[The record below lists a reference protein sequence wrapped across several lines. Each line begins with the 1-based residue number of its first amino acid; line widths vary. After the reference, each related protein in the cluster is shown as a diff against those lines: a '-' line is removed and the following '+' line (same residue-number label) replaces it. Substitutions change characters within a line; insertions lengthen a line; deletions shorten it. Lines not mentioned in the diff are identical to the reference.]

1 MRSRRSRV
9 PIDQLG
15 SIRIGPFG
23 VQSVEISPSMK
34 LGCSADE
41 GRARPDVGV
50 CDVNALLDTRAVAP
64 SERAEYWSAGI
75 AQHFFPVR
83 LEPTEKL
90 SFEARLSGGRFGSV
104 ITRSIRGL
112 PHRVVRDMSLT
123 SSTDPDCL
131 LLYLVRSGSCRI
143 TQEERSSLIG
153 PGGIAFQD
161 MSRPSVFE
169 AVSSFD
175 VAVFAVPRDLLGA
188 RADAIA
194 RHAAE
199 PALREH
205 DPLEPLAAPFLS
217 SLSRIAELKAPLGEE
232 GRGLAEMLAGML
244 QSLYGR
250 DSMLAEVSQPGV
262 LLMRMRQYA
271 LENLGDPRLG
281 PEQIA
286 RAHFVSPRYVHKLF
300 AGSGSGVSE
309 WIREQRMIGAFEEL
323 SRAGGMPVAG
333 VAERW
338 GYRSPASF
346 SRAFRQM
353 HGRSPRE
360 VRGTR

>member
-1 MRSRRSRV
+1 M
-9 PIDQLG
+9 
-15 SIRIGPFG
+15 
-23 VQSVEISPSMK
+23 
-34 LGCSADE
+34 
-41 GRARPDVGV
+41 
-50 CDVNALLDTRAVAP
+50 NALLDTRAVAP

-90 SFEARLSGGRFGSV
+90 PFEARLSGGRFGPV
-104 ITRSIRGL
+104 TTRSIRGL
-112 PHRVVRDMSLT
+112 PHRVVRDMSLA

-143 TQEERSSLIG
+143 TQEDRSSLIG

-175 VAVFAVPRDLLGA
+175 VAVFAIPRNLLGA
-188 RADAIA
+188 RADAIV

-199 PALREH
+199 PALRER
-205 DPLEPLAAPFLS
+205 DPLEPLAVPFLS
-217 SLSRIAELKAPLGEE
+217 SLSRIGELQAPLGDE
-232 GRGLAEMLAGML
+232 GRGLSEMLAAML
-244 QSLYGR
+244 QALYGE
-250 DSMLAEVSQPGV
+250 DSTPAEAPRSDMLLA
-262 LLMRMRQYA
+262 RMREYA
-271 LENLGDPRLG
+271 LENLHDPRLG

-286 RAHFVSPRYVHKLF
+286 RVHFVSPRYVHKLF
-300 AGSGSGVSE
+300 AKSGSGVSE

-323 SRAGGMPVAG
+323 SRVGGMPVAG
-333 VAERW
+333 AAERW

-346 SRAFRQM
+346 SRAFRQI
-353 HGRSPRE
+353 HGCSPRE
-360 VRGTR
+360 VRGTA

>member
-1 MRSRRSRV
+1 
-9 PIDQLG
+9 
-15 SIRIGPFG
+15 
-23 VQSVEISPSMK
+23 MK
-34 LGCSADE
+34 LGHSAVL
-41 GRARPDVGV
+41 GRARPDAGV
-50 CDVNALLDTRAVAP
+50 CELNALLDTRAVTP

-90 SFEARLSGGRFGSV
+90 PFEARLSGGRFGPV
-104 ITRSIRGL
+104 TTRSIRGL
-112 PHRVVRDMSLT
+112 PHRVVRDMRLA

-143 TQEERSSLIG
+143 TQEDQSSLIG

-175 VAVFAVPRDLLGA
+175 VAVFAIPRGLLGA
-188 RADAIA
+188 RADTIA

-205 DPLEPLAAPFLS
+205 DPLEPLAVSFLN
-217 SLSRIAELKAPLGEE
+217 SLSRIGELHTPLGDE

-244 QSLYGR
+244 QALYGG
-250 DSMLAEVSQPGV
+250 DTMLAEAPQPDV
-262 LLMRMRQYA
+262 LLTRMREYA

-286 RAHFVSPRYVHKLF
+286 RAHFVSSRYVHKLF
-300 AGSGSGVSE
+300 ARSGSGVSE

-346 SRAFRQM
+346 SRAFRQI
-353 HGRSPRE
+353 HGCSPRE
-360 VRGTR
+360 VRGTA